1 MATENQINIVG
12 NLTEDPELRYTPK
25 GLAVVNFRVAVNR
38 RIKDEVTGQWK
49 DGDASYFTVNAWRG
63 LAENIADSLARG
75 TRVVVV
81 GSLRMRSYE
90 TRDGE
95 KRTVYEIEA
104 DEVARLQKNEEDQ
117 VRIVRE
123 TTERKVQSML
133 VGRTSTVRAPRGR
146 GVALLRVRG
155 EVVDVGVT
163 TTRQQHGMG
172 RVGFQRTGEQVAANN
187 AAGHPIHRDQLQH
200 VAPGK

>member
-12 NLTEDPELRYTPK
+12 NLTEDPELRYTPN
-25 GLAVVNFRVAVNR
+25 GAAVVNFRVAVNR
-38 RIKDEVTGQWK
+38 RIKDEATGQWK

-63 LAENIADSLARG
+63 LAENVAESLSRG

-104 DEVARLQKNEEDQ
+104 DEVAPSLRWAKATIERQ
-117 VRIVRE
+117 VR
-123 TTERKVQSML
+123 S
-133 VGRTSTVRAPRGR
+133 GGGSGFS
-146 GVALLRVRG
+146 GVALPFG
-155 EVVDVGVT
+155 
-163 TTRQQHGMG
+163 
-172 RVGFQRTGEQVAANN
+172 A
-187 AAGHPIHRDQLQH
+187 PQLGDDH
-200 VAPGK
+200 IGSD